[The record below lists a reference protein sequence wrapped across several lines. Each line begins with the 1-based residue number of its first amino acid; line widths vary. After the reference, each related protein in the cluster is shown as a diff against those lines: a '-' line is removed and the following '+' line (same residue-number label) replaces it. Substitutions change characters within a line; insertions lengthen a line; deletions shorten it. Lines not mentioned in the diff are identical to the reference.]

1 MIARLR
7 TSWVAVML
15 IVIASVFVP
24 TNAVSAHAGLIS
36 SEPKASSWLAVSP
49 TEIVLVFDE
58 QVGVVFSRVTIL
70 DQEGNEIINAKLIR
84 DQSDPRIVRASIN
97 TLPNGTF
104 VVVWRVASAD
114 SHPVQGSFAFS
125 IGASSSDVTAV
136 MNAGVSDRHGLNNLF
151 NVIRFAM
158 FASVLTLLGGA
169 ALVAF
174 GSRSAPS
181 IRTRMSLWSA
191 WAVALFASV
200 QALFAYGPHASGVKI
215 YNLTDLSLLGDTM
228 TTLFGQATLAR
239 VLLLLLFSCML
250 ITIDRRSQRWWRMS
264 AVAIAVAIAG
274 SMSAV
279 GHPSNQSPV
288 GLSVALDMVH
298 QLAVSMWVG
307 GLFLITIDRKYWLRS
322 TQSML
327 WFSRIAG
334 YSVAILVVTGIGQ
347 TILLMDQF
355 ADLFT
360 IEFGQKLGVK
370 VLLVAALVAL
380 GGLSRK
386 TLHAAG
392 PAKLHQSVLVE
403 SLVALIIVG
412 IAALIVALPPRAQA
426 SLVPFETT
434 LKQSGLIASVTVT
447 PARVGTT
454 EIHVSIASLDGTF
467 LQIQSITGRVGLPEK
482 SLPNGPISFEK
493 TGPDHY
499 TAIVSFAFT
508 GDWDLDILVKP
519 TDTTTV
525 LFSTDVLIKE

>member
-7 TSWVAVML
+7 TSWVAVLL
-15 IVIASVFVP
+15 IVFASVFVP
-24 TNAVSAHAGLIS
+24 TNAVSAHAGLEE
-36 SEPKASSWLAVSP
+36 SEPKPSSWLATSP
-49 TEIVLVFDE
+49 SEVVLYFDE
-58 QVGVVFSRVTIL
+58 PVGVVFARIQIL
-70 DQEGNEIINAKLIR
+70 DQDGKEVFEARPTR
-84 DQSDPRIVRASIN
+84 DADDHATVRANIDE
-97 TLPNGTF
+97 LGDGTW

-125 IGASSSDVTAV
+125 IGTRVSDVTAV
-136 MNAGVSDRHGLNNLF
+136 LNAGISDRHGLNNLF

-158 FASVLTLLGGA
+158 FAGVLTLLGGA

-215 YNLTDLSLLGDTM
+215 YSLTDLSLLGDTM

-239 VLLLLLFSCML
+239 VLLLLLFSLVL
-250 ITIDRRSQRWWRMS
+250 ITIDHRSQRWWRIS
-264 AVAIAVAIAG
+264 AIAIAVAVAG

-279 GHPSNQSPV
+279 GHPINQSPV
-288 GLSVALDMVH
+288 GLSVALDMMH
-298 QLAVSMWVG
+298 LLAVSMWVG

-334 YSVAILVVTGIGQ
+334 YSVVILATTGIGQ
-347 TILLMDQF
+347 TFLLMDRF
-355 ADLFT
+355 SDVFT
-360 IEFGQKLGVK
+360 IEFGQKLSVK

-380 GGLSRK
+380 GGLSRR

-412 IAALIVALPPRAQA
+412 ITALFVALPPSAQA

-434 LKQSGLIASVTVT
+434 LKQSDLIATVTVT

-467 LQIQSITGRVGLPEK
+467 LQIQSITGRVGLPER

-499 TAIVSFAFT
+499 TAIVSFAFA

-525 LFSTDVLIKE
+525 LFSTDVLIKK